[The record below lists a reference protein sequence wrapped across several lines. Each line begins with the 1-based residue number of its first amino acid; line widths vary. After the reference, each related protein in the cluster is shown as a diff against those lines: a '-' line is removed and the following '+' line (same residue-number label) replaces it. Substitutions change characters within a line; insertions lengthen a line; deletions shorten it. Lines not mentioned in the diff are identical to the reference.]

1 MNSRFV
7 PLQRTFIPDERGKSF
22 KLSPRFI
29 IVLNGNKFV
38 PRCSILSLARDLL
51 FSFFLF
57 SRREKRDSS
66 LPKEASNV
74 LVDRIFISNSS
85 SSKFYLKWS
94 SAGNGTFPVVQEED
108 SYDRQVAK
116 HRLSTLDWQ
125 ILARNT
131 YPHSF
136 FRRSFRSERLITCGM
151 RSNFS
156 Y

>member
-38 PRCSILSLARDLL
+38 PRCSILSLARDLF

-57 SRREKRDSS
+57 SRQEKRDSS

-94 SAGNGTFPVVQEED
+94 SAGNGTFPVQEED

-136 FRRSFRSERLITCGM
+136 CSFRSERLITCGM